1 MLSRT
6 HFGVE
11 PKFFRSFSNL
21 ILNLENCEALGT
33 VVKPQISRSSE
44 LRLRMFIKSE
54 VSAIDSIDLRIK
66 AEIIEDNL

>member
-1 MLSRT
+1 MCPLLYT
-6 HFGVE
+6 
-11 PKFFRSFSNL
+11 N
-21 ILNLENCEALGT
+21 T
-33 VVKPQISRSSE
+33 SSE